1 MTLLQ
6 ERHESDAEASTIP
19 QCTPLPSVRCL
30 SFISLSPQ
38 NVGSG
43 MSLKIFTEVYVL
55 EYEDIGLAYN
65 ERLGRWVGASTFK
78 C

>member
-1 MTLLQ
+1 
-6 ERHESDAEASTIP
+6 
-19 QCTPLPSVRCL
+19 
-30 SFISLSPQ
+30 
-38 NVGSG
+38 